1 MDMIKQELDRIKDRI
16 SDPSFLANKGLS
28 NEVGIHVFCYD
39 SKDEMA
45 VQDYIRRLKAE
56 TNTPYRIIEC
66 DLYEIFLSLL
76 EDKRI
81 LRSVPGLE
89 DKRGKE
95 YLLSQLQKIA
105 TPEALLAKID
115 YSPHVKGQDVL
126 FMTGIGKIHPFMRS
140 HKMLDSMQYLFEDIP
155 IVMFYPG
162 SFNGQTLILPLHAVF
177 CKTVFFAE
185 SLFVSSVYKWK
196 KGREQIGES
205 GLPTF
210 VRLMQGHCN
219 GFRYIGL
226 SIQSSVESNHGFL
239 RHAELVAATS
249 PLVLLPAWEWF
260 LLAEVFADN
269 PVEPA
274 KGYLHRSCYLKW
286 HPTSD

>member
-39 SKDEMA
+39 PKDEIV

-56 TNTPYRIIEC
+56 ANTPYRIIEC

-89 DKRGKE
+89 EKRGKD

-105 TPEALLAKID
+105 TPEALLARMD

-126 FMTGIGKIHPFMRS
+126 FMTGIGKIYPLMRS
-140 HKMLDSMQYLFEDIP
+140 HKMLDSMQHLFEDIP

-162 SFNGQTLILPLHAVF
+162 SFNGQTLILFNEFLD
-177 CKTVFFAE
+177 
-185 SLFVSSVYKWK
+185 
-196 KGREQIGES
+196 
-205 GLPTF
+205 
-210 VRLMQGHCN
+210 GHYYRAFN
-219 GFRYIGL
+219 
-226 SIQSSVESNHGFL
+226 
-239 RHAELVAATS
+239 
-249 PLVLLPAWEWF
+249 LL
-260 LLAEVFADN
+260 
-269 PVEPA
+269 
-274 KGYLHRSCYLKW
+274 
-286 HPTSD
+286 